1 MNAVLAVVRGV
12 HFASTLLLFGE
23 LVFGLVVAVP
33 AARTDGNG
41 RARADHL
48 WRRGRT
54 VSSWAL
60 GVSIASWLAWLVC
73 AAAEM
78 SGTPVAEATTPATL
92 GLVLGRTGFG
102 HVWLLRVGLAAIV
115 ALPLARAGSTVAR
128 YLALAAAAAY
138 LASLAWAGHAV
149 AGEGAERDIQ
159 LAADAVHLL
168 AAGAWLGALPGLVAA
183 LGRGQSLA
191 TAAQMA
197 RRFSALG
204 LASVCALLFTGF
216 VNGWHLVGDV
226 PALLGTN
233 YGRLLLGKVALFAGM
248 LALAAVNR
256 TVLTPRL
263 AREDGAARLRLR
275 RNALLE
281 TAAGLG
287 VIAIVGVL
295 GITVPAAH
303 QRPVWPFSRGLDLEP
318 AYPSSYALSPV
329 PYTTST
335 IARGA
340 ALYDQ
345 NCNACHGPLGR
356 GDGPVA
362 VSLTPRPAN
371 LAEHASSHREG
382 DLFWWIAHGIAGT
395 AMPSFAG
402 SLDDTDIWTLVQ
414 YVRALSDAD
423 AARAMTRTRAPP
435 QPIIAPDFPFE
446 AAARAQESLARRAGE
461 ATLLVFYSLP
471 QSLPRLRAL
480 KAQEQRYAARGIRV
494 IAVAMRREINA
505 TSPNDPIRVMT
516 SPDAPIAYAMFARE
530 RGDDGKA
537 PVHVEFLIDRAGYL
551 RRRWVGVPDDPERQ
565 TVEILDEVSA
575 IGREPL
581 PAPPRRHAH

>member
-138 LASLAWAGHAV
+138 LASL
-149 AGEGAERDIQ
+149 
-159 LAADAVHLL
+159 
-168 AAGAWLGALPGLVAA
+168 AA

-537 PVHVEFLIDRAGYL
+537 PVHVEFLIDRVGYL